1 MSESETTIVPPS
13 RAGKGARGLGPPL
26 SLRDYAL
33 AGRSL
38 RDVPRLTVVDGHCH
52 LGPYGAFWQPYN
64 DAAGLVRTMDRI
76 GIEQACVFASLAI
89 ALDVRAGND
98 LTFAAARAF
107 PDRLLPYAVPD
118 PNRGERAVAE
128 ELQRCFDAGARGV
141 KLHTQLAAYPFDGPG
156 YAPAFVLAD
165 AHRLPLISHGTGSP
179 ETLRRVARAHPLA
192 HFVVAHAGAG
202 LSPSSFELV
211 QVAREEPNVYL
222 DLTSSVG
229 RFGAFEAMVE
239 AAGAGKLTYGSD
251 MPWMCASHQ
260 IGRVLLARIPED
272 AQRRILGGT
281 LTSLLAT
288 RR

>member
-1 MSESETTIVPPS
+1 MAV
-13 RAGKGARGLGPPL
+13 
-26 SLRDYAL
+26 RDYAL

-38 RDVPRLTVVDGHCH
+38 RDVPGLTVIDGHCH
-52 LGPYGAFWQPYN
+52 LGPYSAFWQPGN

-89 ALDVRAGND
+89 ALDMRAGND
-98 LTFAAARAF
+98 LTLAAARGF

-118 PNRGERAVAE
+118 PNCGERAVAE
-128 ELQRCFDAGARGV
+128 ELQRCFDAGVRGV

-156 YAPAFVLAD
+156 YEPAFALAD
-165 AHRLPLISHGTGSP
+165 EHRLPLISHGTGSP
-179 ETLRRVARAHPLA
+179 ETLRRVARAHPHA
-192 HFVVAHAGAG
+192 HFVVAHGGAG
-202 LSPSSFELV
+202 LGPGALDLV

-239 AAGAGKLTYGSD
+239 AAGADKLTYGSD

-260 IGRVLLARIPED
+260 VGRVLLARIPDD
-272 AQRRILGGT
+272 AKRHILGGT
-281 LTSLLAT
+281 LASLLAT
-288 RR
+288 RQ